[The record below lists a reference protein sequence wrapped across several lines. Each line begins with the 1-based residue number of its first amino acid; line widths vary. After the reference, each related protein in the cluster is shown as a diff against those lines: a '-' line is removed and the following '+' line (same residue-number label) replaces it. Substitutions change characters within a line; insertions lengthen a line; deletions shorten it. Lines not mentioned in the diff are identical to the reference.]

1 MRFVTRKLGVV
12 LVLMTLAGSAVAAEP
27 DPALLAEQARLESG
41 NDLSSRARRALFR
54 ARARQ
59 DEGGFADA
67 AEIIATWL
75 AGDPARD
82 HHLLRFNQAV
92 SYFGLERPADA
103 LASLERAVSLAPRYA
118 RAWLRLGEAAYEL
131 EEYALAGDA
140 FVRAYDLSPDRRPE
154 ILYYAGVALL
164 SGGQPRRALDNL
176 TRLIDN
182 HAGAA
187 SLDWYQALLA
197 AAVDASQPER
207 AAPFLKRLL
216 VDQADDPDA
225 WELAYRYYAGQ
236 ADYEQAAAHLTIA
249 GYLRPLTTEENVQ
262 LGDLYAV
269 IGVPL
274 QAARYY
280 ERAFTAAAEPGP
292 DDYRK
297 LATAWLS
304 AHELEA
310 ARATLATALAAR
322 PTRSLWALKGDLEY
336 TAEDYAAALEA
347 FGRAT
352 ALDDDFGRGHLMM
365 GYCAVEL
372 EQDAAARRYLARAAT
387 FPDQATAARGLV
399 DRLDAR

>member
-1 MRFVTRKLGVV
+1 MRVVTRHLSLVTSVV
-12 LVLMTLAGSAVAAEP
+12 FLTLAGLLVGTGGTAEP
-27 DPALLAEQARLESG
+27 DPALVAEQTRLEAG

-67 AEIIATWL
+67 AEIITTWL

-82 HHLLRFNQAV
+82 HHVLRFNQAV
-92 SYFGLERPADA
+92 SNFGLERPADA
-103 LASLERAVSLAPRYA
+103 LTSLERAVSLAPRYA

-131 EEYALAGDA
+131 EKYAQAGDA
-140 FVRAYDLSPDRRPE
+140 FVRAYDLSPDRSSE
-154 ILYYAGVALL
+154 ILYYAE
-164 SGGQPRRALDNL
+164 PRPALDNL
-176 TRLIDN
+176 ARLIDN
-182 HAGAA
+182 HPDEAN
-187 SLDWYQALLA
+187 LDWYQALLA
-197 AAVDASQPER
+197 AAVEVSRPDR
-207 AAPFLKRLL
+207 AAPYLDRLL
-216 VDQADDPDA
+216 AAQADDPRA

-236 ADYEQAAAHLTIA
+236 ADYDQAAAHLTIA
-249 GYLRPLTTEENVQ
+249 GHLRLLTSEEQVQ

-280 ERAFTAAAEPGP
+280 EQAFSAATEPRP

-322 PTRSLWALKGDLEY
+322 PTRSLWALKGDLED
-336 TAEDYAAALEA
+336 TAEDCAAALEA
-347 FGRAT
+347 FRQGT
-352 ALDDDFGRGHLMM
+352 ILDPEFGRGYLMM

-372 EQDAAARRYLARAAT
+372 GQDAAARRHLARAAT